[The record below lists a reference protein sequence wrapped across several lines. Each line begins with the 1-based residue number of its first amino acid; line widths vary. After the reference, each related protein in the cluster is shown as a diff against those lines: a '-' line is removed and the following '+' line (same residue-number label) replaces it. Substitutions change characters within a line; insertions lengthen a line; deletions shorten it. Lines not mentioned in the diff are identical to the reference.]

1 MAATHRKLQGISVSP
16 GVAIGQ
22 AFVLHAREVTVQ
34 AYALGDQEIEAEIA
48 RFNRAVQSSQK
59 QIEKLREQV
68 AAKIDQAHAAIFDT
82 HLLILQDPLLIDETL
97 RLIREEKKNAEFLL
111 SEVTEKVVEL
121 FANLQDEYF
130 SARHT
135 DIQDVSH
142 RILNNLM
149 EIEHQRLAGLSEPV
163 VVVAHDLTPSDT
175 AHMTR
180 DKVLGFVTESGSLTS
195 HTAIMAKALEIPAI
209 VGCEGVLAHVRT
221 GDPVA
226 LDALK
231 GIFVVGPEEDE
242 LAGCVRSGEDF
253 ERTSASLVGLR
264 HLPAETLDG
273 YRVELSA
280 NIELPKEVEQAI
292 RYGADGIG
300 LFRTEFIYLDRQRL
314 PTEEEQYE
322 VYAGVLTAMQPK
334 SVIFRTL
341 DLGGDK
347 FLSPVPLGRELN
359 PFLGLRAIRLC
370 LEYPDVFRTQLRA
383 ILRASA
389 LGNAKIMFPMVSSV
403 REVRA
408 AKDLLEQTK
417 ADLKKEGKP
426 FAENLE
432 TGIMIEI
439 PAAAISAD
447 MLAPEVDFFS
457 IGTNDLIQYTIAVD
471 RVNEK
476 VAHLYEPMH
485 PSILRLIRNVV
496 NAAHQEGIWVG
507 LCGEMAA
514 DPVTAIILLGI
525 GIDELSVGPVA
536 IPELKSVI
544 RQLRLSE
551 TKELIGEVFRQK
563 DVAVVKQII
572 RDISERYIYRLRD
585 EQIKV

>member
-1 MAATHRKLQGISVSP
+1 MAATHHTLQGMSVSP
-16 GVAIGQ
+16 GVAIGK
-22 AFVLHAREVTVQ
+22 AFVLHSREVTVQ
-34 AYALGDQEIEAEIA
+34 AYALTDQEVEAETA
-48 RFNRAVQSSQK
+48 RFKRAVQSSQK
-59 QIEKLREQV
+59 QVENLREQV
-68 AAKIDQAHAAIFDT
+68 AEKIDQAHAAIFDT

-97 RLIREEKKNAEFLL
+97 RRIREERKNAEFVL
-111 SEVTEKVVEL
+111 SQVTDHLVGL
-121 FANLQDEYF
+121 FANLQDDYF

-135 DIQDVSH
+135 DIQDVCH

-149 EIEHQRLAGLSEPV
+149 EIEHRQLADLTEPV

-175 AHMTR
+175 AHMTK
-180 DKVLGFVTESGSLTS
+180 DKVLGFVTEAGSLTS

-209 VGCEGVLAHVRT
+209 VGCEGVLGHVRT

-231 GIFVVGPEEDE
+231 GLFVVNPAKEE
-242 LAGCVRSGEDF
+242 LIGFKRSGEDF
-253 ERTSASLVGLR
+253 ERSSVALEGLR

-280 NIELPKEVEQAI
+280 NIELPKEVEQVK

-300 LFRTEFIYLDRQRL
+300 LFRTEFIYLDRAHL

-322 VYAGVLTAMQPK
+322 VYSGVLTAMSPK

-347 FLSPVPLGRELN
+347 FISPVPLGRELN

-383 ILRASA
+383 ILRASS

-403 REVRA
+403 REVQA
-408 AKDLLEQTK
+408 AKALLEETK
-417 ADLKKEGKP
+417 TDLKKEDKP
-426 FAENLE
+426 FDDNLE
-432 TGIMIEI
+432 VGIMIEI
-439 PAAAISAD
+439 PAAAVAAD
-447 MLAPEVDFFS
+447 LLAPEVDFFS

-476 VAHLYEPMH
+476 VAHLYEPLH
-485 PSILRLIRNVV
+485 PSILRLIRNVA
-496 NAAHQEGIWVG
+496 NAAHQAGIWVG

-514 DPVTAIILLGI
+514 DPVTAIILVGI

-544 RQLRLSE
+544 RGLRLSE
-551 TKELIGEVFRQK
+551 TKELVGDVFRQK
-563 DVAVVKQII
+563 DVAAVKALI
-572 RDISERYIYRLRD
+572 REFSERRAYRLRED
-585 EQIKV
+585 QIKV